1 MKTIKLFLLLTTLAA
16 ASFWAAG
23 APIIQENKPWS
34 LLQIGIVPDAV
45 ALVPSDTPVLGIN
58 AELFYGTQQK
68 VGIIDFQ
75 PIVGTTDVVRGIIYQ
90 GLGFNGESIGLPCRS
105 RHVPAL
111 FLRRERCAG
120 DRRLGESRSSD
131 RSGQPLRRFR
141 LRPAAVRM

>member
-1 MKTIKLFLLLTTLAA
+1 MRP

-90 GLGFNGESIGLPCRS
+90 GLGFNGESIGL
-105 RHVPAL
+105 HVGLGTFQRYFCGVNVAL
-111 FLRRERCAG
+111 VTG
-120 DRRLGESRSSD
+120 RLGKSRSSD
-131 RSGQPLRRFR
+131 RSGQPLPALR

>member
-75 PIVGTTDVVRGIIYQ
+75 ASFTRASASTA
-90 GLGFNGESIGLPCRS
+90 NRS
-105 RHVPAL
+105 VCMSVSA
-111 FLRRERCAG
+111 
-120 DRRLGESRSSD
+120 RSSAI
-131 RSGQPLRRFR
+131 S
-141 LRPAAVRM
+141 AA